1 MNEQIR
7 SLIRAYANGV
17 ITPDQLEELERTL
30 RAESTVREQ
39 FLQELNIHAALDDE
53 ALGEGGGDG
62 AESLDSLNEPD
73 ALLAERSTT
82 IRERLPRT
90 TLLRLLLAVSAM
102 VIVTLSASL
111 LYQRSSA
118 DRSISEADRR
128 IAEIEKINQRPATEL
143 PIARITGLSGT
154 LIWTGDRGQIVRDVQ
169 VGTRLPGGTIEGM
182 APDSWFELEFNDGST
197 VMISGTS
204 MLTFADADQK
214 ELRLRG
220 GLLSA
225 NVVPQPRG
233 KPMLIHTR
241 SALLMVLG
249 TQFDVEAGL
258 TSTVL
263 NVSKGSVRV
272 KRLSDGSEVDVPA
285 KHRVI
290 AGADREL
297 TPERIPDSVHYWKTQ
312 LDRGSED
319 IFGKWRPA
327 VNDQPASVRAV
338 LFVPRHNRSL
348 THRLLGLSVVRSAS
362 SPVIINP
369 DSRFVVRGRLTT
381 AANVF
386 FGFRVSHANGEFAGK
401 FLARQTAAQFE
412 NDSPFEAVFQLSD
425 FMLDPCVRDRKDEL
439 PDRPDRLILTGVW
452 CFTNTGAATGLEVT
466 QVELIPPESQAADTR

>member
-30 RAESTVREQ
+30 RAESTVRGQ
-39 FLQELNIHAALDDE
+39 FLQELNIHAALDDV

-62 AESLDSLNEPD
+62 AESLDPLNEPD
-73 ALLAERSTT
+73 VLLTERSTT

-118 DRSISEADRR
+118 DRR
-128 IAEIEKINQRPATEL
+128 IAEIEKTNQRPATEL
-143 PIARITGLSGT
+143 PIARIIGLSGT
-154 LIWTGDRGQIVRDVQ
+154 LIWTGDRGQIVRDVKI
-169 VGTRLPGGTIEGM
+169 GTELAGGTIEGM
-182 APDSWFELEFNDGST
+182 APDSWFELRFNDGST

-204 MLTFADADQK
+204 MLTFSDLGQK
-214 ELRLRG
+214 ELRLKEG
-220 GLLSA
+220 IFSA
-225 NVVPQPRG
+225 NVVSQPDG
-233 KPMLIHTR
+233 KPMLIHTP
-241 SALLMVLG
+241 SALLKVLG

-312 LDRGSED
+312 LDRGPED

-381 AANVF
+381 AADVF

-401 FLARQTAAQFE
+401 FLSRQTAAQFE

-425 FMLDPCVRDRKDEL
+425 FTLDPCVRDRKDEL
-439 PDRPDRLILTGVW
+439 ADRPDGLILTGVW

-466 QVELIPPESQAADTR
+466 QVELVPSVSQ